1 MSSFGYTKEKKH
13 FHYTSTQNAFY
24 LSCVLDVMFFNVSYM
39 LLYICVTHLCVGVVA
54 ILFFLIASFNPL
66 LMLFDLNIA
75 LISRNQ

>member
-1 MSSFGYTKEKKH
+1 
-13 FHYTSTQNAFY
+13 
-24 LSCVLDVMFFNVSYM
+24 MFFNVSYM

-75 LISRNQ
+75 LISSNQ